1 LRHAS
6 DPPEESMPSEIRLTG
21 VTKTPLITLLAKAEE
36 SAMPDSLLCD
46 RFAAAAISVVDEELA
61 HLKVGH
67 DMTVAIAMR
76 ALLLDRWTRAFLD
89 RHPDATVL
97 HLGCGLDA
105 RVFRVDPPPSVD
117 WFDVDL
123 PEVIALRQRIYPCRS
138 NYATIAASITETA
151 WLSQLPT
158 DRPAIIVAEGV
169 LPYLDEHEVPELLSR
184 LVGRFPSGEIVF
196 DAYSRLMIWMLH
208 FNPAIRSTGASL
220 QWALDEPAE
229 LERQVPGLSLMED
242 RSHWSASEAAR
253 MSPPARIALQI
264 LAATPMLQPMGR
276 LLRYRF

>member
-1 LRHAS
+1 
-6 DPPEESMPSEIRLTG
+6 MPSEIRLAG
-21 VTKTPLITLLAKAEE
+21 VTATPLITLLAKAEE
-36 SAMPDSLLCD
+36 SAMPDSLLRD
-46 RFAAAAISVVDEELA
+46 RFAAAAIARVAEDLT

-76 ALLLDRWTRAFLD
+76 ALLLDRWTTAFLD
-89 RHPDATVL
+89 RHSDATVL

-105 RVFRVDPPPSVD
+105 RVFRVDPPPSVH
-117 WFDVDL
+117 WFDVDF
-123 PEVIALRQRIYPCRS
+123 PEVIALRQRLYPCRR
-138 NYATIAASITETA
+138 NYTAIAASITETT

-158 DRPAIIVAEGV
+158 GRPATIIAEGV
-169 LPYLDEHEVPELLSR
+169 LPYLGEDEVPQLLSR
-184 LVGRFPSGEIVF
+184 LVDRFPSGEIVF

-220 QWALDEPAE
+220 RWALDEPAE
-229 LERQVPGLSLMED
+229 LERQVPGLKLVED

-276 LLRYRF
+276 LVRYRF

>member
-1 LRHAS
+1 
-6 DPPEESMPSEIRLTG
+6 MPSEIRLTG

-158 DRPAIIVAEGV
+158 DRPAISSPRVYCLI
-169 LPYLDEHEVPELLSR
+169 LTSTRSLS
-184 LVGRFPSGEIVF
+184 FS
-196 DAYSRLMIWMLH
+196 A
-208 FNPAIRSTGASL
+208 AS
-220 QWALDEPAE
+220 
-229 LERQVPGLSLMED
+229 
-242 RSHWSASEAAR
+242 SAA
-253 MSPPARIALQI
+253 SPPVRSSSMPIAD
-264 LAATPMLQPMGR
+264 
-276 LLRYRF
+276 